1 MSRATKHLHPATKSA
16 VDALKP
22 RTVATGQPTF
32 AAAYDAYFSTP
43 KGLQVR
49 VYPSGTKVFALRYR
63 DPAGG
68 TPPRYRRLILGTYG
82 EITIGQAVE
91 RAVDA
96 RKRMEKGEKPHEDKS
111 ERAKIPTVA
120 ALITDYIAELRRTKK
135 ESHADETERLLTK
148 NVPKPLQAELVTSIT
163 AADMHRLHDD
173 LSAHPITAN
182 RTITACSGMFRYG
195 MRRGVCASNPAST
208 VTRTPEFSREVE
220 PLTDAQVAAL
230 GSVLTA
236 EEQAGTAWQPLAI
249 IRFLFFTGCRR
260 SEAEGLQWSEID
272 TERARVV
279 FIASKGT
286 KRGTRGTDKRP
297 LGAPVLE
304 LLETIRAR
312 QKVAQQVSPYVF
324 PSPSDLS
331 EPYANLDRHWQRIR
345 KAAELPT
352 LRLHDLRH
360 DVASDYGMRYPAAV
374 VKGMA
379 GHATLTSTNKY
390 IHAKDNPMKRAA
402 DTVTTDRAKRLANSK
417 AAKVTSPLHASGLK
431 DVEHPEQ
438 PEHSEQ
444 RRHR

>member
-1 MSRATKHLHPATKSA
+1 MARATKHLHPATKTA

-22 RTVATGQPTF
+22 RRLAPGQATF

-82 EITIGQAVE
+82 EITIAQAVE

-96 RKRMEKGEKPHEDKS
+96 RKRMEKGERPHEDKS

-120 ALITDYIAELRRTKK
+120 TLITDYIAELRRTKK

-163 AADMHRLHDD
+163 ADDMHRLHDD
-173 LSAHPITAN
+173 LSAHPVTAN
-182 RTITACSGMFRYG
+182 RTITACSGMFRYA

-208 VTRTPEFSREVE
+208 VSRTPESSREVE
-220 PLTDAQVAAL
+220 PLTDAQVATL
-230 GSVLTA
+230 GAAIAA
-236 EEQAGTAWQPLAI
+236 EEAAGAPWQAIEI

-260 SEAEGLQWSEID
+260 SEAEHLQWREID

-279 FIASKGT
+279 FLASKGT
-286 KRGTRGTDKRP
+286 RRGTRGTDKRP
-297 LGAPVLE
+297 LGALVLE
-304 LLETIRAR
+304 RLEAIRAR
-312 QKVAQQVSPYVF
+312 HTAAGIVSPYVF
-324 PSPSDLS
+324 PMPSDLS
-331 EPYANLDRHWQRIR
+331 RPYSNLDRYWHRVR
-345 KAAELPT
+345 TAAEMPT

-374 VKGMA
+374 VKSMA

-390 IHAKDNPMKRAA
+390 IHAKDHPMKRAA
-402 DTVTTDRAKRLANSK
+402 DAVTSDRAKRLANSK
-417 AAKVTSPLHASGLK
+417 AATRTTPLHKQDTA
-431 DVEHPEQ
+431 
-438 PEHSEQ
+438 
-444 RRHR
+444 